1 MDQMFDFCDGSWE
14 CSLVGSGNGSEQKF
28 AMALAPPF
36 CEGTCN
42 GRSDV
47 TMMVLAMAPAR
58 VPSVYLVLK
67 YARTLVMARV
77 RVSAMDQK

>member
-1 MDQMFDFCDGSWE
+1 MGLFFGPFRQWIGTEKNCDGS
-14 CSLVGSGNGSEQKF
+14 CN
-28 AMALAPPF
+28 AF